1 MIRVCT
7 VAQMRAA
14 EKAAIDAGTGVDDLM
29 LRAGSAMFEAIAGHF
44 GDLAGKTATVLI
56 GPGSNGGDGLIVA
69 AQLAAAGCRVRLFC
83 SRPRTDAD
91 TVAGTHPGIALL
103 ANAPGAVRQSAEESD
118 LVVDALLGIGSA
130 PPLRGTVARM
140 LGEISAPAAF
150 NVALDMPSGIDAET
164 GAADPAA
171 FPADLTICAGPCK
184 LGVLQFP
191 ARPHAGCIIST
202 DIGLGDPGSGHVL
215 DADVAAG
222 LLPPR
227 PSDAHKGT
235 FGRVLAIAGSARY
248 RGAAGLV
255 CGGALRGGAGYVE
268 LAAPEPVVASVAA
281 HLLGPTY
288 TVLDSESGE
297 LRPDAIRNLKPAA
310 KRAAVIAAGPGL
322 GTGAGPDQV
331 IRWLAGPDGPDR
343 PIVLDADALTLISPL
358 RGSAAPN
365 ASGAV
370 VLTPHPGEMA
380 RLLGIDR
387 GRVQADRLAAAQTAA
402 ERAGAVVVH
411 KGAGTIVARPDSR
424 FGICPLSAPGLASA
438 GTGDVLTGLIAALLG
453 SGLTAWDAARL
464 GVYLHARSG
473 QLAVA
478 EMALAGVLAAD
489 LAPLIPLA
497 WAELEAGP
505 RRRPIGMG
513 SGMARMNP
521 DFSDPLP
528 AEMLDLFEGN
538 P

>member
-7 VAQMRAA
+7 VAQMRSA
-14 EKAAIDAGTGVDDLM
+14 ENAAIDAGTGVDELM
-29 LRAGSAMFEAIAGHF
+29 LRAGSAMFAEIAGQL
-44 GDLAGKTATVLI
+44 GELSGKSATVLV
-56 GPGSNGGDGLIVA
+56 GPGSNGGDGVIVA
-69 AQLAAAGCRVRLFC
+69 AQLAGAGCRVRLIC
-83 SRPRTDAD
+83 SRPRDDAAA
-91 TVAGTHPGIALL
+91 VAGANPAIELIPYVPGT
-103 ANAPGAVRQSAEESD
+103 VQRSVEDSD
-118 LVVDALLGIGSA
+118 LVVDALLGIGST
-130 PPLRGTVARM
+130 PPLRGSVARM
-140 LGEISAPAAF
+140 LGEVGSSAKPRI
-150 NVALDMPSGIDAET
+150 ALDMPSGIDAQT

-191 ARPHAGCIIST
+191 ARPHAGRIITT

-215 DADVAAG
+215 DADAAAG
-222 LLPPR
+222 LLPRR

-268 LAAPEPVVASVAA
+268 LAATEPVVAAVAA
-281 HLLGPTY
+281 NLLGPTF
-288 TVLDSESGE
+288 TVLEGVAGE
-297 LRPDAIRNLKPAA
+297 LRPNAIRTLKPAA
-310 KRAAVIAAGPGL
+310 ERAAVIAAGPGL
-322 GTGAGPDQV
+322 GTGAGPDRV
-331 IRWLAGPDGPDR
+331 VNWLAGPDGPDR

-358 RGSAAPN
+358 RGTAAPN
-365 ASGAV
+365 AAGDV

-387 GRVQADRLAAAQTAA
+387 GRVKTDRLAAARTAA
-402 ERAGAVVVH
+402 ERAGAVVVL
-411 KGAGTIVARPDSR
+411 KGAGTIVARPDGR
-424 FGICPLSAPGLASA
+424 YGICPLIAPGLAGA

-453 SGLTAWDAARL
+453 SGMAAWDAARL

-473 QLAVA
+473 QLAAA
-478 EMALAGVLAAD
+478 EMAVAGVLAAD

-497 WAELEAGP
+497 WAELESGP
-505 RRRPIGMG
+505 PRPIGLG
-513 SGMARMNP
+513 RGQARINP
-521 DFSDPLP
+521 DFFDPLP
-528 AEMLDLFEGN
+528 GEMLDQFEGG

>member
-1 MIRVCT
+1 MIGVST

-14 EKAAIDAGTGVDDLM
+14 EKAAIDAGAGVDELM
-29 LRAGSAMFEAIAGHF
+29 LRAGSAMFEAIAGHS
-44 GDLAGKTATVLI
+44 GDLAGKAATVLI

-69 AQLAAAGCRVRLFC
+69 AQLAAAGCRVRLIC
-83 SRPRTDAD
+83 SRPRDDAAV
-91 TVAGTHPGIALL
+91 VAGASPAIELIPCV
-103 ANAPGAVRQSAEESD
+103 PGAVQRSVEDSD

-130 PPLRGTVARM
+130 PPLRGNVARM
-140 LGEISAPAAF
+140 LGEASAPAAL

-191 ARPHAGCIIST
+191 ARPHAGRIIAT
-202 DIGLGDPGSGHVL
+202 DIGLGAPGSGHVL
-215 DADVAAG
+215 EADVAAG

-268 LAAPEPVVASVAA
+268 LAAPEPVVAAVAA

-288 TVLDSESGE
+288 TVLEGEAGE
-297 LRPDAIRNLKPAA
+297 LRSNAIRLLKPAA
-310 KRAAVIAAGPGL
+310 ERAAAIAAGPGL
-322 GTGAGPDQV
+322 GTGAGPDRV
-331 IRWLAGPDGPDR
+331 VNWLAGPDGPDR
-343 PIVLDADALTLISPL
+343 PIILDADALTLISPL
-358 RGSAAPN
+358 RGTAAPN
-365 ASGAV
+365 AAGEV

-387 GRVQADRLAAAQTAA
+387 GRVKADRLAAAQAAA
-402 ERAGAVVVH
+402 ERSGAVVVH
-411 KGAGTIVARPDSR
+411 KGAGTIVARPDGR
-424 FGICPLSAPGLASA
+424 FGICPLIAPGLASA

-473 QLAVA
+473 QLAA
-478 EMALAGVLAAD
+478 AAMAVAGVLATD

-497 WAELEAGP
+497 WAELETVP
-505 RRRPIGMG
+505 PS
-513 SGMARMNP
+513 SGANV
-521 DFSDPLP
+521 
-528 AEMLDLFEGN
+528 
-538 P
+538 